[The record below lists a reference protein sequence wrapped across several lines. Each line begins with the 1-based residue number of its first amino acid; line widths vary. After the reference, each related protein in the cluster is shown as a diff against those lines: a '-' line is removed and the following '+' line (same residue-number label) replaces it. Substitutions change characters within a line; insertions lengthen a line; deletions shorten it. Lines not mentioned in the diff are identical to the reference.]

1 MQISINSRYMRILRH
16 IRLIISKNFRMKNQ
30 NLPSFLIHKDGT
42 QEFNF
47 KAPSTWAELSEEQL
61 RYVLYILSSN
71 RDKIV
76 AKCHLLV
83 RFCGLEVHKHTRTG
97 WKCSVL
103 CSVPGEMPKRKVL
116 YISSAEILSLLKNFD
131 FIDKFTD
138 FRPLQ
143 RASDVLLTAVDS
155 MLHDVSFYD
164 YLNIEKNYQL
174 FMLNQEDKFL
184 SKMAHL
190 MYRTADG
197 SADETAHFEPYELL
211 GVFMWFSSVK
221 EYFAANFTHFFKP
234 AREGG
239 ELRRVDILPAMQA
252 QIRALT
258 DGDVTKLQA
267 VYNTDCW
274 AALTELDNKAR
285 EAEEFKERNKQNS

>member
-1 MQISINSRYMRILRH
+1 
-16 IRLIISKNFRMKNQ
+16 MKNQ
-30 NLPSFLIHKDGT
+30 NLPSFSTHKDGT

-47 KAPSTWAELSEEQL
+47 KAPSSWAELSEDHL
-61 RYVLYILSSN
+61 RYVLSVMSIHH
-71 RDKIV
+71 DHIV
-76 AKCHLLV
+76 IKCYLLA
-83 RFCGLEVHKHTRTG
+83 RFCGLTVHKYTRTG
-97 WKCSVL
+97 WKCSVK
-103 CSVPGEMPKRKVL
+103 CDESDENGDSKTGKVCERVL
-116 YISSAEILSLLKNFD
+116 YISAAEILSLLKNFD

-258 DGDVTKLQA
+258 DGDVTKQQA

-285 EAEEFKERNKQNS
+285 EAEEFKERNRQNS

>member
-1 MQISINSRYMRILRH
+1 
-16 IRLIISKNFRMKNQ
+16 MKNQ
-30 NLPSFLIHKDGT
+30 NLPSFSTHKDGT

-47 KAPSTWAELSEEQL
+47 KAPSSWAELSENQL
-61 RYVLYILSSN
+61 RYVLSVMSIHHD
-71 RDKIV
+71 RIV
-76 AKCHLLV
+76 IKCYLLA
-83 RFCGLEVHKHTRTG
+83 RFCGLTVHKYTRTG
-97 WKCSVL
+97 WKCSVK
-103 CSVPGEMPKRKVL
+103 CGESGENGDAKTGKVCERVL
-116 YISSAEILSLLKNFD
+116 YISAAEILSLLRNFD

-211 GVFMWFSSVK
+211 GVFIWFSSVK
-221 EYFAANFTHFFKP
+221 EYFAANFPHFFKP

-258 DGDVTKLQA
+258 DGDVTKQQA

-285 EAEEFKERNKQNS
+285 EAEEFKERNRQNS

>member
-1 MQISINSRYMRILRH
+1 
-16 IRLIISKNFRMKNQ
+16 MKNQ
-30 NLPSFLIHKDGT
+30 NLPSFSTHKDGT

-47 KAPSTWAELSEEQL
+47 KAPSSWAELSEEQL
-61 RYVLYILSSN
+61 RYVLSVMSIHHD
-71 RDKIV
+71 RIV
-76 AKCHLLV
+76 IKCYLLA
-83 RFCGLEVHKHTRTG
+83 RFCGLTVHKYTRTG
-97 WKCSVL
+97 WKCSVK
-103 CSVPGEMPKRKVL
+103 CDESDENGDSKTGKVRERVL
-116 YISSAEILSLLKNFD
+116 YISAAEILSLLKNFD

-258 DGDVTKLQA
+258 DGDVTKQQA

-285 EAEEFKERNKQNS
+285 EAEEFKERNRQNS

>member
-1 MQISINSRYMRILRH
+1 
-16 IRLIISKNFRMKNQ
+16 MKNQ
-30 NLPSFLIHKDGT
+30 NLPSFSTHKDGT

-47 KAPSTWAELSEEQL
+47 KAPSSWAELSEEQL
-61 RYVLYILSSN
+61 RYVLSVMSIHH
-71 RDKIV
+71 DHIV
-76 AKCHLLV
+76 IKCYLLA
-83 RFCGLEVHKHTRTG
+83 RFCGLTVHKYTRTG
-97 WKCSVL
+97 WKCSVK
-103 CSVPGEMPKRKVL
+103 CDESGENGDAKIGKVRERVL
-116 YISSAEILSLLKNFD
+116 YISAAEILSLLKNFD

-174 FMLNQEDKFL
+174 FMLNQDDKFL

-190 MYRTADG
+190 MYRTADD

-221 EYFAANFTHFFKP
+221 EYFAANFPHFFKP

-258 DGDVTKLQA
+258 DGDVTKQQA

-285 EAEEFKERNKQNS
+285 EAEEFKERNRQNS

>member
-1 MQISINSRYMRILRH
+1 
-16 IRLIISKNFRMKNQ
+16 MKNQ
-30 NLPSFLIHKDGT
+30 NLPSFSTHKDGT

-47 KAPSTWAELSEEQL
+47 KAPSSWAELSEEQL
-61 RYVLYILSSN
+61 RYVLSVMSIHH
-71 RDKIV
+71 DHIV
-76 AKCHLLV
+76 IKCYLLA
-83 RFCGLEVHKHTRTG
+83 RFCGLTVHKYTRTG
-97 WKCSVL
+97 WKCSVK
-103 CSVPGEMPKRKVL
+103 CDESGENGDAKIGKVRERVL
-116 YISSAEILSLLKNFD
+116 YISAAEILSLLKNFD

-211 GVFMWFSSVK
+211 GVFMWFSNVK

-258 DGDVTKLQA
+258 DGDVTKQQA

-285 EAEEFKERNKQNS
+285 EAEEFKERNRQNS

>member
-1 MQISINSRYMRILRH
+1 
-16 IRLIISKNFRMKNQ
+16 MKNQ
-30 NLPSFLIHKDGT
+30 NLPSFSTHKDGT

-47 KAPSTWAELSEEQL
+47 KAPSSWAELSEDQL
-61 RYVLYILSSN
+61 RYVLSVMSIHH
-71 RDKIV
+71 DHIV
-76 AKCHLLV
+76 IKCYLLA
-83 RFCGLEVHKHTRTG
+83 RFCGLTVHKYTRTG
-97 WKCSVL
+97 WKCSVK
-103 CSVPGEMPKRKVL
+103 CDESDENGDSKTGKVCERVL
-116 YISSAEILSLLKNFD
+116 YISAAEILSLLKNFD

-184 SKMAHL
+184 CKMAHL

-211 GVFMWFSSVK
+211 GVFIWFSSVK

-258 DGDVTKLQA
+258 DGDVTKQQA

-285 EAEEFKERNKQNS
+285 EAEEFKERNRQNS

>member
-1 MQISINSRYMRILRH
+1 
-16 IRLIISKNFRMKNQ
+16 MKNQ
-30 NLPSFLIHKDGT
+30 NLPSFSTHKDGT

-47 KAPSTWAELSEEQL
+47 KAPSSWTELSEDQL
-61 RYVLYILSSN
+61 RYVLSVMSIHHD
-71 RDKIV
+71 RIV
-76 AKCHLLV
+76 IKCYLLA
-83 RFCGLEVHKHTRTG
+83 RFCGLTVHKYTRTG
-97 WKCSVL
+97 WKCSVK
-103 CSVPGEMPKRKVL
+103 CGESGENGDAKTGKVCERVL
-116 YISSAEILSLLKNFD
+116 YISAAEILSLLKNFD

-221 EYFAANFTHFFKP
+221 EYFAANFPHFFKP

-239 ELRRVDILPAMQA
+239 ELHRVDILPAMQA

-258 DGDVTKLQA
+258 DGDVTKQQA

-285 EAEEFKERNKQNS
+285 EAEEFKERNRQNS

>member
-1 MQISINSRYMRILRH
+1 
-16 IRLIISKNFRMKNQ
+16 MKNQ
-30 NLPSFLIHKDGT
+30 NLPSFSIHKDGT

-47 KAPSTWAELSEEQL
+47 KAPSSWAELSEDQL
-61 RYVLYILSSN
+61 RYVLSVMSIHHD
-71 RDKIV
+71 RIV
-76 AKCHLLV
+76 IKCYLLA
-83 RFCGLEVHKHTRTG
+83 RFCGLTVHKYTRTG
-97 WKCSVL
+97 WKCSVK
-103 CSVPGEMPKRKVL
+103 CGESGENGDAKTGKVCERVL
-116 YISSAEILSLLKNFD
+116 YISAAEILSLLRNFD

-184 SKMAHL
+184 QKMAHL

-211 GVFMWFSSVK
+211 GVFIWFSSVK

-258 DGDVTKLQA
+258 DGDVTKQQA

-285 EAEEFKERNKQNS
+285 EAEEFKERNRQNS

>member
-1 MQISINSRYMRILRH
+1 
-16 IRLIISKNFRMKNQ
+16 MKNQ
-30 NLPSFLIHKDGT
+30 NLPSFSTHKDGT

-47 KAPSTWAELSEEQL
+47 KAPSSWAELSEEQL
-61 RYVLYILSSN
+61 RYVLSVMSIHH
-71 RDKIV
+71 DHIV
-76 AKCHLLV
+76 IKCYLLA
-83 RFCGLEVHKHTRTG
+83 RFCGLTVHKYTRTG
-97 WKCSVL
+97 WKCSVK
-103 CSVPGEMPKRKVL
+103 CDESGENGDAKIGKVRERVL
-116 YISSAEILSLLKNFD
+116 YISAAEILSLLKNFD

-184 SKMAHL
+184 CKMAHL

-211 GVFMWFSSVK
+211 GVFMWFSNVK

-258 DGDVTKLQA
+258 DGDVTKQQA

-285 EAEEFKERNKQNS
+285 EAEEFKERNRQNS

>member
-1 MQISINSRYMRILRH
+1 
-16 IRLIISKNFRMKNQ
+16 MKNQ
-30 NLPSFLIHKDGT
+30 NLPSYSIRDGKRVFEFSAPKNWEEL
-42 QEFNF
+42 QEN
-47 KAPSTWAELSEEQL
+47 EL
-61 RYVLYILSSN
+61 RYILTIMTLFP
-71 RDKIV
+71 DQTV
-76 AKCHLLV
+76 AKCYVLG
-83 RFCGLEVHKHTRTG
+83 RFCGIKVLKHTRTG

-103 CSVPGEMPKRKVL
+103 CLSKKGKKKREVL
-116 YISSAEILSLLKNFD
+116 YLSEGEILSLLKNFD
-131 FIDKFTD
+131 FIDSFTG

-143 RASDVLLTAVDS
+143 VASDVQLKAVNCLL
-155 MLHDVSFYD
+155 HEISFYD

-174 FMLNQEDKFL
+174 FMLKQEERFL
-184 SKMAHL
+184 LKMAQL

-197 SADETAHFEPYELL
+197 STDETANFEPYELL

-221 EYFAANFTHFFKP
+221 EYFAANFPHFFRP

-239 ELRRVDILPAMQA
+239 ELRREDILPAMQA

-285 EAEEFKERNKQNS
+285 EAEEFKKRNRQNS

>member
-1 MQISINSRYMRILRH
+1 
-16 IRLIISKNFRMKNQ
+16 MKNQ
-30 NLPSFLIHKDGT
+30 DLPSFSTRRDGT

-47 KAPSTWAELSEEQL
+47 KAPSSWTELSEEQL
-61 RYVLYILSSN
+61 RYVLSVMSTFQ
-71 RDKIV
+71 DHTV
-76 AKCHLLV
+76 VKCYLLI
-83 RFCGLEVHKHTRTG
+83 RFCGLTVHKHTRTG

-103 CSVPGEMPKRKVL
+103 CSVSGEKSKNKVL
-116 YISSAEILSLLKNFD
+116 YISSAEIHSLLKNFD
-131 FIDKFTD
+131 FIDSFTG

-143 RASDVLLTAVDS
+143 VASDVQLTAVDS
-155 MLHDVSFYD
+155 LLHEISFYD

-174 FMLNQEDKFL
+174 FMLKQEDRFL
-184 SKMAHL
+184 LKMAHL
-190 MYRTADG
+190 MYRTAGG

-221 EYFAANFTHFFKP
+221 EYFAANFPHFFRP

-239 ELRRVDILPAMQA
+239 EFRREDILPAIQA

-285 EAEEFKERNKQNS
+285 EAEEFRKRNKQNS